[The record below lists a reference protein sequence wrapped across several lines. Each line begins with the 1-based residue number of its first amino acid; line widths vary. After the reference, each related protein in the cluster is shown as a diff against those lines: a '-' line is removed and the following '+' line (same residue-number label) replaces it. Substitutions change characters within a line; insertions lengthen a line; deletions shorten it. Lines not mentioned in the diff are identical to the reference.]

1 LNVIGLGSAG
11 CGIADALSKYSQY
24 KIFKIDVDISGK
36 GCYNVIKLETAEEYE
51 NHDFPNLDKFL
62 KNLKGKTFFIV
73 GGSGKISC
81 ASLRVLESIKHL
93 PVSIIYIKPD
103 YELLNKVQKM
113 QDRVVFGVLQEYARS
128 AVFDDIYLVSNQAL
142 DSILGGAPIIGYHER
157 LNEIFASTFHMINVF
172 QNTKPVIGR
181 IEKPKETHRILT
193 IGLFDAEKNE
203 EKMFFSLDNSRER
216 CYIYSINEDKL
227 KTDNDLFNTLKN
239 QVKSK
244 TTEDLSITYVV
255 YSTNYDYDLGYVI
268 ERTPHI
274 QEQELK

>member
-1 LNVIGLGSAG
+1 MNVIGLGSAG

-24 KIFKIDVDISGK
+24 KIFKIDVDISGDR
-36 GCYNVIKLETAEEYE
+36 CYNVIKLETAEEYE
-51 NHDFPNLDKFL
+51 NHDFPGIDKFL

-93 PVSIIYIKPD
+93 PISIIYIKPD

-142 DSILGGAPIIGYHER
+142 DTILGGAPIIGYHEK
-157 LNEIFASTFHMINVF
+157 LNEIFATTFHMVNVF
-172 QNTKPVIGR
+172 QNTKPVIGK

-193 IGLFDAEKNE
+193 IGIFDAEKNE
-203 EKMFFSLDNSRER
+203 EKMFFSLDNARER

-227 KTDNDLFNTLKN
+227 KTDNNLFNTLKT

-244 TTEDLSITYVV
+244 ATEDLNITYAV

-268 ERTPHI
+268 ERTPRI
-274 QEQELK
+274 QEQEIK

>member
-1 LNVIGLGSAG
+1 MNVIGLGSAG
-11 CGIADALSKYSQY
+11 CGIADALTKYSQY
-24 KIFKIDVDISGK
+24 KIFKIDVDISGDR
-36 GCYNVIKLETAEEYE
+36 CYNVIKLETAEEYE
-51 NHDFPNLDKFL
+51 NHDFPGLDKFL

-93 PVSIIYIKPD
+93 PISIIYIKPD

-142 DSILGGAPIIGYHER
+142 DTILGGAPIIGYHEK
-157 LNEIFASTFHMINVF
+157 LNEIFATTFHMVNVF
-172 QNTKPVIGR
+172 QNTKPVIGK

-193 IGLFDAEKNE
+193 IGIFDAEKNE
-203 EKMFFSLDNSRER
+203 EKMFFSLDNARER

-227 KTDNDLFNTLKN
+227 KTDNNLFNTLKT

-244 TTEDLSITYVV
+244 ATEDLNITYAV

-268 ERTPHI
+268 ERTPRI
-274 QEQELK
+274 QEQEIK